1 MIQDLRYALR
11 GLLRSPGFATA
22 AVLTLALGMGAST
35 AVFTLLKRVVLDGLP
50 YPESGRLVRLK
61 NQVPGVGPGEEW
73 QMSTAQYFYFREHA
87 KSLAE
92 IGIYRAE
99 GSNVAVG
106 AEPQRAVAVFANAG
120 MLRLLGARAAIGRL
134 FGDADDVPGAPPS
147 AVLSHGFWR
156 RAFGGDR
163 GVLGQTLRLNEQPY
177 EIIGVLAP
185 NTDLPQDRGS
195 PVAPHTDV
203 WVPMRLNPA
212 GPFGNNHVYPTIA
225 RLAPG
230 VTALETEA
238 ELARLTPELP
248 AAFPQAYSEGFFKQY
263 GFHTLAYPLKRYVV
277 GSVARNLWILFG
289 AVGLVLVIA
298 CANVANLFLVRAE
311 GRRREIA
318 IRTALGAGRG
328 AIARYALAESLL
340 LATGGGALALVVGS
354 GSVGWLTRLAPPG
367 VPRLDNLRLDGGVFL
382 FALALLVAVGLALAA
397 FPLLQYGRS
406 GGATALTEGGRSS
419 TVGRERQ
426 RVRGSLVITQVALA
440 LVLVVG
446 AALLIRS
453 FQRLR
458 TADPGLDPEGV
469 LTVSLFPPYQRYD
482 NMLKVWQFYDAVLQR
497 IRALPGVVAA
507 GSSEELPFMG
517 GYGCT
522 VQGFEDPAVYQRI
535 RGQGMTTCAGMSPT
549 TPGYLEALGVPLLAG
564 RGFTQAD
571 DDEPTRGAVI
581 VSRAFAE
588 RFWPG
593 EDPIGKGVKSAGTR
607 PPFYHVVG
615 VVGNVVSASLDQ
627 PPALAIY
634 YPVVGI
640 PPERWWFANAMHVVV
655 RTALAHP
662 AALLPAVRR
671 AVAEVDPAIPLAN
684 AEDMQAIVDRSMSRL
699 SFTMVLLG
707 VAGGVA
713 LLLAAIGLYGT
724 ISYVVARRTSE
735 IGVRIALGAEPAAVQ
750 RLVVG
755 GSLRLAMIGL
765 ALGFIA
771 ALVLTRVLRGLLFG
785 VAPTDP
791 VAYVV
796 AMALLSAVALLAGWL
811 PARRA
816 ARVDPMV
823 ALRYE

>member
-1 MIQDLRYALR
+1 MLQDLRYAVRTLAK
-11 GLLRSPGFATA
+11 SPGFTA
-22 AVLTLALGMGAST
+22 VAVLTLALGMGAST
-35 AVFTLLKRVVLDGLP
+35 AVFTLLKRVVLDGLA

-61 NQVPGVGPGEEW
+61 NQVPGVGPDAEW
-73 QMSTAQYFYFREHA
+73 DMSTAQYFYLRGHA
-87 KSLAE
+87 TSFAE
-92 IGIYRAE
+92 IGIYQTR
-99 GSNVAVG
+99 GTNVAVG
-106 AEPQRAVAVFANAG
+106 SEPQRAVAVFANAG
-120 MLRLLGARAAIGRL
+120 LLRLLGARAAIGRL
-134 FGDADDVPGAPPS
+134 FGDDDDVPGAP
-147 AVLSHGFWR
+147 AGVVLSHGFWQ

-177 EIIGVLAP
+177 EILGVLAP
-185 NTDLPQDRGS
+185 NLDLPQDRGS

-203 WVPMRLNPA
+203 WVPMRLNAA
-212 GPFGNNHVYPTIA
+212 GPFYNSHVYPTIA
-225 RLAPG
+225 RLALG
-230 VTALETEA
+230 VTALEGEA
-238 ELARLTPELP
+238 EVARLTPELP
-248 AAFPQAYSEGFFKQY
+248 AAFPQAYSEGFFKRY
-263 GFHTLAYPLKRYVV
+263 GFRTLAYPLKQYVV
-277 GSVARNLWILFG
+277 GGVGRNLWILFG

-318 IRTALGAGRG
+318 IRTALGAGRR
-328 AIARYALAESLL
+328 AIVRYTLAESLL
-340 LATGGGALALVVGS
+340 LTTGGGALGLVVGS
-354 GSVGWLTRLAPPG
+354 GSVEWLTRLAPPG

-382 FALALLVAVGLALAA
+382 FVFALLVTVGLALAV
-397 FPLLQYGRS
+397 FPLVHYGRP
-406 GGATALTEGGRSS
+406 GGATTLTEGSRSS

-426 RVRGSLVITQVALA
+426 RVRGSLVVTQVALA

-458 TADPGLDPEGV
+458 TADPGVDPKGV
-469 LTVSLFPPYQRYD
+469 LTVQLFPPYQRYGTMV
-482 NMLKVWQFYDAVLQR
+482 NVWQFYDAVLQR

-507 GSSEELPFMG
+507 GASEELPFMG

-522 VQGFEDPAVYQRI
+522 VQGFENPDVYERV
-535 RGQGMTTCAGMSPT
+535 RDLGMTTCAGPSPT
-549 TPGYLEALGVPLLAG
+549 TPGYLEALGVPLVAG
-564 RGFTQAD
+564 RAFTQGD
-571 DDEPTRGAVI
+571 NDEPGRGAVI

-593 EDPIGKGVKSAGTR
+593 EDPIGKGVKSAGTS

-615 VVGNVVSASLDQ
+615 VVGDVVSTSLDE
-627 PPALAIY
+627 PPAIAIY

-640 PPERWWFANAMHVVV
+640 PPERWWFANEMYVVV
-655 RTALAHP
+655 RTAVAEP
-662 AALLPAVRR
+662 VSLLPAIRR

-684 AEDMQAIVDRSMSRL
+684 AEEMQAIVDRSMSRL

-724 ISYVVARRTSE
+724 ISYVVARRTNE
-735 IGVRIALGAEPAAVQ
+735 IGVRIALGAEPSAVQ
-750 RLVVG
+750 RLVVSA
-755 GSLRLAMIGL
+755 SLRLALIGL
-765 ALGFIA
+765 GLGFIV

-791 VAYVV
+791 ASYAG
-796 AMALLSAVALLAGWL
+796 AMALLAAVAVLAAWF

-823 ALRYE
+823 ALRTE

>member
-1 MIQDLRYALR
+1 
-11 GLLRSPGFATA
+11 
-22 AVLTLALGMGAST
+22 
-35 AVFTLLKRVVLDGLP
+35 
-50 YPESGRLVRLK
+50 
-61 NQVPGVGPGEEW
+61 
-73 QMSTAQYFYFREHA
+73 MSTAQYFYFREHA

-163 GVLGQTLRLNEQPY
+163 GILGQTLRLNEQPY

-289 AVGLVLVIA
+289 AVGL
-298 CANVANLFLVRAE
+298 
-311 GRRREIA
+311 
-318 IRTALGAGRG
+318 
-328 AIARYALAESLL
+328 
-340 LATGGGALALVVGS
+340 
-354 GSVGWLTRLAPPG
+354 
-367 VPRLDNLRLDGGVFL
+367 
-382 FALALLVAVGLALAA
+382 ALAA

-458 TADPGLDPEGV
+458 TADPGVDPEGV
-469 LTVSLFPPYQRYD
+469 LTVSLFPPYQRYA

-497 IRALPGVVAA
+497 IRALPSVVAA

-535 RGQGMTTCAGMSPT
+535 RGQGITTCAGMSPT

-662 AALLPAVRR
+662 AALLPAIRR